1 MRGLVGRSCI
11 LLLLTSTSL
20 RVFGFR
26 RTQSALGSADL
37 NPHGRQNLTQA
48 QSVARIVYATANY
61 LPIHANCL
69 ARSLV
74 LGRSTPA
81 GARILYAGISGR
93 GVFRSID
100 GGQNWTQILSAA
112 TPAVAAA
119 VGAAPASFRKAIVGL
134 APPSSPP
141 NPGGVQ
147 VLYAT
152 LEGTGGAPDPVGV
165 FLSTDQGANWT
176 QRTATGMPT
185 GTQGGYSFHMAV
197 DPGSPGDGANDII
210 YFGAV
215 GHARSN
221 DSGNT
226 FTALA
231 GLHADNHSWAFFP
244 QPSPASSIVFC
255 GNGQTLGVG
264 FEDWSEWLA
273 GVCVVHAG
281 SDETVL
287 TGPMRDQAALLTHQ
301 VGGFLG
307 AWLGGRFFDHNIR
320 EELAHRPGDPAVQRV
335 ERERAA
341 FARAAQLDARNLAVE
356 RHELDPT
363 AVVELDVGREVV
375 DQVGE
380 AFFDRRLGIV
390 AIVETLRHEDPPR

>member
-1 MRGLVGRSCI
+1 
-11 LLLLTSTSL
+11 
-20 RVFGFR
+20 
-26 RTQSALGSADL
+26 
-37 NPHGRQNLTQA
+37 
-48 QSVARIVYATANY
+48 
-61 LPIHANCL
+61 
-69 ARSLV
+69 
-74 LGRSTPA
+74 
-81 GARILYAGISGR
+81 
-93 GVFRSID
+93 
-100 GGQNWTQILSAA
+100 LSAA

-141 NPGGVQ
+141 HPSGVQ

-152 LEGTGGAPDPVGV
+152 LEGAGGAPDPVGV

-244 QPSPASSIVFC
+244 RPSPTPSIVFC
-255 GNGQTLGVG
+255 GNDGGLYRSIDGGATWTPL
-264 FEDWSEWLA
+264 SA
-273 GVCVVHAG
+273 GRPANRAVLQPGYAAG
-281 SDETVL
+281 
-287 TGPMRDQAALLTHQ
+287 RD
-301 VGGFLG
+301 GK
-307 AWLGGRFFDHNIR
+307 
-320 EELAHRPGDPAVQRV
+320 
-335 ERERAA
+335 
-341 FARAAQLDARNLAVE
+341 
-356 RHELDPT
+356 
-363 AVVELDVGREVV
+363 
-375 DQVGE
+375 
-380 AFFDRRLGIV
+380 
-390 AIVETLRHEDPPR
+390 